1 MKLEVKSDADLPVD
15 AQPWTKGKKEHKKA
29 GGKWG
34 IEKERGRGGKKV
46 YKKLTELC
54 NEYV

>member
-1 MKLEVKSDADLPVD
+1 MKAEVKSDADLPVD

-29 GGKWG
+29 WGKWG
-34 IEKERGRGGKKV
+34 IEKERGSGGKKV

-54 NEYV
+54 NVYV